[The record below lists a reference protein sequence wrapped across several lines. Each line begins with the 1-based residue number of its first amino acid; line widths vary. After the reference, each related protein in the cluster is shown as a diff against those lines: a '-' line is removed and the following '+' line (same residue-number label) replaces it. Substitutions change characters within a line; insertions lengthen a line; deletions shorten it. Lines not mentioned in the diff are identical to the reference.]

1 MKKNTIE
8 FAIGNVLKKLRED
21 GNHKLITVEMETGI
35 CKSKLSKIECGRQLV
50 DFETLYILCVFYNVS
65 MGMVLL
71 LVENN
76 LGSLP
81 QPIYRTT
88 KKVHKQRTPQV
99 DVQDAQQSI

>member
-1 MKKNTIE
+1 MKNNTIE

-50 DFETLYILCVFYNVS
+50 DFATFYTLCLFYNVS
-65 MGMVLL
+65 MTMVLM

-76 LGSLP
+76 LGSMAH
-81 QPIYRTT
+81 INYAFA
-88 KKVHKQRTPQV
+88 KKGNKKEASVTNKI
-99 DVQDAQQSI
+99 SN